1 MQRTEEDILGP
12 VQSLTLE
19 TMSPANTVANWQPAS
34 LSDLPFSAPHCTEVT
49 IAWIVHRC
57 CYPKSGPHVCWARLL
72 IFRHLRSLQTLF
84 SAIMIIKPE
93 AWLMSTSTFL
103 VFSFLSGLGLIYGK
117 KHAPVRRCG
126 LLLKFCIFC
135 VFDWVTSTFGPE
147 EIICKTSVGL
157 WLTI

>member
-1 MQRTEEDILGP
+1 MQRTEEDLLGP
-12 VQSLTLE
+12 VLSLTLE
-19 TMSPANTVANWQPAS
+19 TMSPANPVANWQPAS
-34 LSDLPFSAPHCTEVT
+34 LSDPPFSAPHCTEVT
-49 IAWIVHRC
+49 NAWIVRRY

-72 IFRHLRSLQTLF
+72 IFRHLCSRQTLF
-84 SAIMIIKPE
+84 SAIMILKPE
-93 AWLMSTSTFL
+93 AWLMSASTFR
-103 VFSFLSGLGLIYGK
+103 VFSRPSGLGLIYGK

-126 LLLKFCIFC
+126 LLLKVCIFC